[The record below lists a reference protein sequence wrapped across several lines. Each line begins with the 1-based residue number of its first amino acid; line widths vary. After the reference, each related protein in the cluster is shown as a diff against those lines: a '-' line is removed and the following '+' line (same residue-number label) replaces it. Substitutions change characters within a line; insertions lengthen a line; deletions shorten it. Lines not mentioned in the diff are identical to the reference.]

1 MLYLDAFFMFLHEV
15 ICENVIGR
23 LHLTALRSC
32 FTPSSRGCGSQYLAL
47 SPSFFLCIGI
57 PAPLQRLT
65 DLEDCHRVLQSQ
77 ATISQATHLGSSIM
91 STAGSLVA
99 LAELPGEYTLA
110 RGAFCSPLIA
120 HA

>member
-1 MLYLDAFFMFLHEV
+1 MFLYEV

-23 LHLTALRSC
+23 LHLTALPSC
-32 FTPSSRGCGSQYLAL
+32 FTPSSRGCGSRYLAL
-47 SPSFFLCIGI
+47 SPSFFCVLEYW
-57 PAPLQRLT
+57 PHFQQLT
-65 DLEDCHRVLQSQ
+65 DLKDCHRVLQSQ

-110 RGAFCSPLIA
+110 RGAVCSPLIA

>member
-1 MLYLDAFFMFLHEV
+1 MFLYEV

-23 LHLTALRSC
+23 LHLTALPSC
-32 FTPSSRGCGSQYLAL
+32 FTRYLAL
-47 SPSFFLCIGI
+47 SPSFFCVLEYW
-57 PAPLQRLT
+57 PHFQQLT
-65 DLEDCHRVLQSQ
+65 DLKDCHRVLQSQ

-110 RGAFCSPLIA
+110 RGAVCSPLIA